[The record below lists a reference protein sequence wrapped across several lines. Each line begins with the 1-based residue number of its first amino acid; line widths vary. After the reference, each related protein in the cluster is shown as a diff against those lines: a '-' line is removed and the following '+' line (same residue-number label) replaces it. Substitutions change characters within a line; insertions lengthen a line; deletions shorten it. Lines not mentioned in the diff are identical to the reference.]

1 MQMCIS
7 KVVAYILT
15 CFERSS
21 NKRSIQYR
29 RFKEEHYQTFG
40 AMSAE
45 ELRREVREKKQY
57 EEP

>member
-21 NKRSIQYR
+21 NKRSIQ
-29 RFKEEHYQTFG
+29 RFKEAHYQLFG
-40 AMSAE
+40 PMSAE
-45 ELRREVREKKQY
+45 ELRRTVREKIQY